1 MRVRINVAFSSYLRA
16 GQNSRGNVTYLT
28 NRRDILR
35 KYIIIHMLT
44 GLAMFEKGIFVLTW
58 QTRLL
63 GDCNSV
69 PYLCGNSQAKDPS
82 DFMAPLLSAALY
94 RERYYAKTKGFFFM
108 KAHNVKPRAAS
119 TEKKDEGK
127 KKVQHSSLSRTH
139 AHCEGQIRR
148 EPPDSMLR
156 FVVRFPEPL
165 EWKAFISGEISL
177 RRYRDNLHRLFSRRI
192 GLSFLNSADFGAST
206 DRRSKVAGCLH
217 VAHPHASHGE
227 SVVSEHGRQGS
238 AISKHPTI
246 PKADLSFST
255 IKKKKILHPLRKRRS
270 A

>member
-1 MRVRINVAFSSYLRA
+1 MSNRA
-16 GQNSRGNVTYLT
+16 LHRQKR
-28 NRRDILR
+28 
-35 KYIIIHMLT
+35 
-44 GLAMFEKGIFVLTW
+44 
-58 QTRLL
+58 
-63 GDCNSV
+63 
-69 PYLCGNSQAKDPS
+69 
-82 DFMAPLLSAALY
+82 
-94 RERYYAKTKGFFFM
+94 KTKG
-108 KAHNVKPRAAS
+108 
-119 TEKKDEGK
+119 

-177 RRYRDNLHRLFSRRI
+177 RRYRDNLHRPFSRRI

-255 IKKKKILHPLRKRRS
+255 IKKKDITPASETSVGVAWRKDASDKKSRRHTVTYS
-270 A
+270 SQAGIYV